1 MWTPASPVH
10 VARAVSIAALV
21 AAPVIAAAPAY
32 AQPPGATTSVAGT
45 SVAGPPVARMAS
57 YAGTVALPD
66 AELARLRGGMMI
78 AGLDINFGAV
88 VTVAVDGSQI
98 AQTVFNLQNNG
109 QVTGTTAIAS
119 ALPSGITV
127 KPVSGGGSVNA
138 GNVSIQTV
146 PTGTQGVVITNGAG
160 QATAALAS
168 IGLNQTSSL
177 LVNAASN
184 QAVTQTVAAQLAIN
198 NYSQMLQGLQPQIL
212 ASALTQTA
220 AASSAVGLH

>member
-21 AAPVIAAAPAY
+21 IAAAPAY
-32 AQPPGATTSVAGT
+32 AQPPGVATP
-45 SVAGPPVARMAS
+45 VAGPPVARIAS
-57 YAGTVALPD
+57 YAGVVALPD

-109 QVTGTTAIAS
+109 RVAGTTAIAS
-119 ALPSGITV
+119 SLPSGITV
-127 KPVSGGGSVNA
+127 KPVSGGGSINA

-198 NYSQMLQGLQPQIL
+198 NFSQMLQSLQPQIL
-212 ASALTQTA
+212 ASALSQTA